1 MEIRMERDEIIIRNA
16 IVHILDSTIGMPVL
30 SDHLLELGPDL
41 NDFLRGHIY
50 KIASSD
56 DMKSCNFNT
65 EESYVY
71 QCLTG
76 FTEESLIAVSQDISK
91 YLYTIMNQNID
102 ISPADLFIVT
112 YQVNST
118 LHMALLKM
126 NYKESYIHYA
136 SSDENGN
143 YNDVIKQKVTLP
155 PETVKLSEAVLINMN
170 DYSLQVV
177 EKKYEINGV
186 KTNYLSQLF
195 LQCQTKLSQKAK
207 LNIIAKAVD
216 QINKKYY
223 EEDFD
228 KHMET
233 KAIIHQEYME
243 QGAINVE
250 SISEKIFQ
258 DKAELKEEFAEKLEK
273 YNLQDE
279 EVKPQNKQT
288 TKKFEK
294 QYLTTDTG
302 IEINIPMDQYLDKQN
317 VEFITN
323 ADGTISV
330 LIKNINHITSK

>member
-1 MEIRMERDEIIIRNA
+1 MERDEIIIRNA

-30 SDHLLELGPDL
+30 SDHLLELGPEL
-41 NDFLRGHIY
+41 NEFLRGHIY

-56 DMKSCNFNT
+56 DMKNCSFNI

-71 QCLTG
+71 QCLNA
-76 FTEESLIAVSQDISK
+76 FSEESLIAVSQDISK
-91 YLYTIMNQNID
+91 YLYTIMNQNIS
-102 ISPADLFIVT
+102 ISPADLFVVT

-207 LNIIAKAVD
+207 LNIITKAVD
-216 QINKKYY
+216 QINQKYY

-258 DKAELKEEFAEKLEK
+258 DKAELKEEFTEKLEK
-273 YNLQDE
+273 YNLQAE

>member
-1 MEIRMERDEIIIRNA
+1 METTMERDEVIIRNA

-56 DMKSCNFNT
+56 DIKNCTFDKD
-65 EESYVY
+65 ESFVY
-71 QCLTG
+71 KELEN
-76 FTEESLIAVSQDISK
+76 FTEDTLIPISQEIGR
-91 YLYTIMNQNID
+91 YLYTIMNQNIS
-102 ISPADLFIVT
+102 ITPADLFIAT

-118 LHMALLKM
+118 MYLALLKM

-136 SSDENGN
+136 SSDDNGN

-155 PETVKLSEAVLINMN
+155 AESSKLSEAVLINLS
-170 DYSLQVV
+170 DFSIHLV
-177 EKKYEINGV
+177 EKKYEVNGV
-186 KTNYLSQLF
+186 KTDYLSQLF
-195 LQCQTKLSQKAK
+195 LQCHTRLSSKTK
-207 LNIIAKAVD
+207 LNIITRAVE
-216 QINKKYY
+216 QINQKYH

-233 KAIIHQEYME
+233 KSIIHQEYME

-250 SISEKIFQ
+250 RISEKIFQ
-258 DKAELKEEFAEKLEK
+258 DQVELKQEFTEKLEK
-273 YNLQDE
+273 YNLQSE
-279 EVKPQNKQT
+279 EVNLQNKQT

-294 QYLTTDTG
+294 QFLTTDTG
-302 IEINIPMDQYLDKQN
+302 IEINIPMEQYNNKKN

-323 ADGTISV
+323 IDGTISV
-330 LIKNINHITSK
+330 LIKNISHITSK